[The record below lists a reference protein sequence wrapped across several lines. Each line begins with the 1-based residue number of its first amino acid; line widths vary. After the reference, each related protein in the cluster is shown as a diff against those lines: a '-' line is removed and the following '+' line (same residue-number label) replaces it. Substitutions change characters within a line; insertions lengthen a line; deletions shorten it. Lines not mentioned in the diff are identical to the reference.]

1 MHKLIILPILA
12 LSLILA
18 GCESLS
24 AVLKN
29 PDQLEAVYKAAV
41 AGDYKVEVSKDGNVL
56 HTERWVCEAG
66 EKLQCKRA
74 I

>member
-1 MHKLIILPILA
+1 MRKLA
-12 LSLILA
+12 LIYIAVTGLALA

-24 AVLKN
+24 AILKN
-29 PDQLEAVYKAAV
+29 PDQLESIYKAAA
-41 AGDYKVEVSKDGNVL
+41 AGDYKVEVSKNGQVL